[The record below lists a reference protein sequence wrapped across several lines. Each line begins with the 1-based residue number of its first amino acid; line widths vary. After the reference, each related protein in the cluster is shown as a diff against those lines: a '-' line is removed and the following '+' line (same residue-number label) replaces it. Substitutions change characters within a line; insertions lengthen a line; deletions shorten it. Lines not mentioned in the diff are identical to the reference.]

1 MPALKGL
8 AETWLS
14 EAGAALEEFVD
25 LRAEE
30 CCSRALEV
38 LVRAAKC
45 PGGGGLACIWK
56 LMGDAC
62 TMLREL
68 SAETFG
74 NFVLPKELS
83 LSEGEKVG
91 KKTVLEVGGRCYQR
105 AARCDP
111 ELPSCWRDLA
121 LNFHARAVECE
132 GGDEKLVARA
142 LGAAKK
148 QVALMPKSAQA
159 WNLLGFLA
167 VSWEK

>member
-1 MPALKGL
+1 MLVPALKGL
-8 AETWLS
+8 SETWLS
-14 EAGAALEEFVD
+14 EARAALEEFVD

-30 CCSRALEV
+30 CCSRALQV

-83 LSEGEKVG
+83 LTAGEKVS
-91 KKTVLEVGGRCYQR
+91 KKTVLEVGGRWYQR
-105 AARCDP
+105 GARCEP
-111 ELPSCWRDLA
+111 ELPPCWRDLA
-121 LNFHARAVECE
+121 PNFHARAEEWE
-132 GGDEKLVARA
+132 GGAEKMGARG
-142 LGAAKK
+142 LGAA
-148 QVALMPKSAQA
+148 QTRGAPNA
-159 WNLLGFLA
+159 
-167 VSWEK
+167 